1 MMLYHRRQL
10 SAAFF
15 PFSSCH
21 GSGAYHQHLQTM
33 NLDRTCHWKLSVVPS
48 AAAKLEQDAKP
59 QQKLTLC
66 VRSRAEDRPSN
77 QQLEDKFQ
85 TLGSRGLGQTTLRR
99 TASTSNISSMNL
111 HQSSRLPR

>member
-10 SAAFF
+10 SAAFL

-21 GSGAYHQHLQTM
+21 GSGAYHQHQQTM
-33 NLDRTCHWKLSVVPS
+33 TLDRTCHCELSVVPS
-48 AAAKLEQDAKP
+48 APAKLEQDAKP

-66 VRSRAEDRPSN
+66 VRSRAEDRPSS

-85 TLGSRGLGQTTLRR
+85 TQGGDGFGQ
-99 TASTSNISSMNL
+99 NL
-111 HQSSRLPR
+111 I